1 MSLSIITGGFAARA
15 LVSLAV
21 GTSLRVTILYNLSYV
36 AITHLVFQVL
46 ESKRVEDIERSGWDN
61 TIRPF
66 ITSVPISVALGMI
79 TTYFLMK
86 VVGDPVTARYMALML
101 MASIVGMAFG
111 NALANRESRSVIS
124 ASSDRYQNPLVPQE
138 TK

>member
-1 MSLSIITGGFAARA
+1 MGLSIITGGFAARA

-21 GTSLRVTILYNLSYV
+21 GTSLRVTILYNLNCG

-46 ESKRVEDIERSGWDN
+46 ESKRVEDVERSGWDN
-61 TIRPF
+61 RIRPF

-86 VVGDPVTARYMALML
+86 VIGDPVTARYMALML
-101 MASIVGMAFG
+101 LASIVGMVFG
-111 NALANRESRSVIS
+111 NALANRESRVSS
-124 ASSDRYQNPLVPQE
+124 ASSGRHKNPLVQ
-138 TK
+138 